1 MAIALHIVNVP
12 DPDARQRYESVF
24 VRLDEIG
31 ARHPQ
36 GRISH
41 VAWTVGD
48 EFHVLDV
55 WESQASFDAYFQTLR
70 PIIEE
75 SGMRIAGPPQ
85 VGDVVQILLP
95 EEKARHD
102 SA

>member
-1 MAIALHIVNVP
+1 M
-12 DPDARQRYESVF
+12 
-24 VRLDEIG
+24 
-31 ARHPQ
+31 
-36 GRISH
+36 
-41 VAWTVGD
+41 
-48 EFHVLDV
+48 
-55 WESQASFDAYFQTLR
+55 WESQASFDAYFQTLG

-95 EEKARHD
+95 EEAHDD

>member
-1 MAIALHIVNVP
+1 MAIALHFVNVP
-12 DPDARQRYESVF
+12 DPDSRQRYESVF

-36 GRISH
+36 GRLSH
-41 VAWTVGD
+41 ITWTVGD

-55 WESQASFDAYFQTLR
+55 WESQASFDAFFQTLG
-70 PIIEE
+70 PILAE

-95 EEKARHD
+95 EEAHHD

>member
-12 DPDARQRYESVF
+12 DPDSRQRYESVF

-41 VAWTVGD
+41 IAWTVGD

-55 WESQASFDAYFQTLR
+55 WESQASFDAYFQTLG

-75 SGMRIAGPPQ
+75 SGMKIAGPPQ
-85 VGDVVQILLP
+85 VGDVIQILLP
-95 EEKARHD
+95 EKEARHGP
-102 SA
+102 A